1 MLLFVFCFT
10 LRLCLYIFDVFTVY
24 DILLI
29 CSLFIIYIYYVYILF
44 LTYMYI
50 YYFYICYMYI
60 YYFFFFSQAAFAIA
74 LPDTTVCIFSTGRR
88 ASSKLLALVKS
99 LVDDAGYLQYVT
111 KSNAEQL
118 DVCVNGR
125 SSSIFSYPAA
135 VSTLRGSGGGKKVF

>member
-1 MLLFVFCFT
+1 MFFIYYIHLLCV
-10 LRLCLYIFDVFTVY
+10 YSIFD
-24 DILLI
+24 IH
-29 CSLFIIYIYYVYILF
+29 VYILF
-44 LTYMYI
+44 LYLLYVYI
-50 YYFYICYMYI
+50 L
-60 YYFFFFSQAAFAIA
+60 FFFFSQAAFAIA

-99 LVDDAGYLQYVT
+99 LIDDAGYLENVT

-135 VSTLRGSGGGKKVF
+135 VSTLVCTTHLLY